1 MAGQYFH
8 IPAVREVFFPEYTFL
23 LRSPLVSL
31 GHPVCPGHHVVHRQA
46 WMVEKALS
54 HIGGVILCATAL
66 NFLWQSTL
74 PVTRNFLFLGLP
86 FVATGRLLREYNVPE
101 RLKKY
106 SNTQLS
112 GIFLVCL
119 ALSFIESL
127 ILLKVGNSPSGGNRD
142 FYFFTLPMSAT
153 AFLLA
158 LRIPASRWSEL
169 PARIGRK
176 HSALIYILHP
186 MIISVCS
193 HFIKWAREPGDI
205 RSWLQPF
212 LIFFLT
218 LLISIILQRSYAWV
232 KRHRTGNTA

>member
-1 MAGQYFH
+1 MAGTE
-8 IPAVREVFFPEYTFL
+8 RTFL
-23 LRSPLVSL
+23 HRCGLVPL
-31 GHPVCPGHHVVHRQA
+31 GHPVCPGHHVEHRQT
-46 WMVEKALS
+46 WMVETALS
-54 HIGGVILCATAL
+54 HIGGVILCAVIL
-66 NFLWQSTL
+66 NFVWQSEI
-74 PVTRNFLFLGLP
+74 PITRNFLFFGLP

-158 LRIPASRWSEL
+158 LRMPASRWAEV
-169 PARIGRK
+169 PARIGREY
-176 HSALIYILHP
+176 SALIYILHFSV
-186 MIISVCS
+186 ISVCS
-193 HFIKWAREPGDI
+193 HFIKWAREPDDV

-232 KRHRTGNTA
+232 KRHRTGNST